1 VEEGGTALREK
12 FRGMEELR
20 DRALELHRKGLTP
33 REVRRR
39 LLGLEERLYYMTGG
53 HFSKQNVID
62 SPLGKD

>member
-1 VEEGGTALREK
+1 VEEGGRALREK
-12 FRGMEELR
+12 VRGMEELR

-39 LLGLEERLYYMTGG
+39 LLGLEDGMFYVTGG

-62 SPLGKD
+62 NILAKD